1 MANRDTAA
9 LKAAAAALLSDS
21 AAAYSID
28 PSEVATLLED
38 FADSRGVVEVS
49 VSGSTLTLTLADGTP
64 VVFTAQ
70 APARPS
76 DARYHALITTGTTRP
91 TEAQLTTGPDHRD
104 STDGAISG
112 WPSRTTNA
120 YLWFWASHTLSDIRN
135 GQGTFNNFVDFE
147 TAVRLTVGSVDGYLY
162 RSSDILYPAAL
173 NLDWRVS

>member
-1 MANRDTAA
+1 MAKKTVAD
-9 LKAAAAALLSDS
+9 LKSDARALLSDS
-21 AAAYSID
+21 SAANSIQ
-28 PSEVATLLED
+28 PSEHLALYDNLV
-38 FADSRGVVEVS
+38 DSSLRDASKTGDVI
-49 VSGSTLTLTLADGTP
+49 TITLADGTTLE
-64 VVFTAQ
+64 FREYT
-70 APARPS
+70 PARPS
-76 DARYHALITTGTTRP
+76 DAGYHALITTGTTRP

-104 STDGAISG
+104 STDGEISG

-147 TAVRLTVGSVDGYLY
+147 TAVRLTVGSVNGYLY

>member
-1 MANRDTAA
+1 MAKKNAVD

-21 AAAYSID
+21 AAANSIR
-28 PSEVATLLED
+28 PSKHRTLYED
-38 FADSRGVVEVS
+38 MVDSSLRDASKTGDVI
-49 VSGSTLTLTLADGTP
+49 TITLADGTTIEFREYTP
-64 VVFTAQ
+64 S
-70 APARPS
+70 RPS
-76 DARYHALITTGTTRP
+76 DAGYHALITTGTTRP

-104 STDGAISG
+104 STDGEISG

-147 TAVRLTVGSVDGYLY
+147 AAVRLTVASVSGYLY